1 MNGNLYNGDCREVI
15 PKLGPVNLVVTSPP
29 YNVGIPYDTHD
40 DLMEPEEY
48 YKFIRDVFR
57 KVYYILPDDGRVA
70 INIPYEVNYKKCGG
84 VRTFLVSKIWS
95 ILESIGYQFGATI
108 DLNEI
113 SPHKTKLTAWGS
125 WLSPSAPYVYNP
137 KECVI
142 ICYKRVWKRITKGT
156 SYFNEDNKKEF
167 IKYASGVWDYRAET
181 QKLTEANYS
190 LDIPLPVIKMFSWKE
205 DIVLDPFFGSGT
217 TGLACEMLG
226 RRWIG
231 IELSE
236 NYQNIAVKRI
246 KEYVKIQRGRKEF
259 F

>member
-1 MNGNLYNGDCREVI
+1 MNGNLYNGDCRDVI

-29 YNVGIPYDTHD
+29 YNVGIPYDTHN
-40 DLMEPEEY
+40 DLMHPEEY
-48 YKFIRDVFR
+48 YEFIRDVFS
-57 KVYYILPDDGRVA
+57 KIYYIMPDDGRLA
-70 INIPYEVNYKKCGG
+70 LNIPYEVNYKKSGG
-84 VRTFLVSKIWS
+84 GRTFLAS
-95 ILESIGYQFGATI
+95 
-108 DLNEI
+108 
-113 SPHKTKLTAWGS
+113 HKSKLTAWGS

-142 ICYKRVWKRITKGT
+142 VCYKKVWKRITKGT
-156 SYFNEDNKKEF
+156 SYFNESNKKEF
-167 IKYASGVWDYRAET
+167 IKYVAGVWDYRAET

-190 LDIPLPVIKMFSWKE
+190 LDIPLPAIKMFSWKE

-246 KEYVKIQRGRKEF
+246 KDYVKIQRSKKEF